1 MSPAP
6 APRLEE
12 LQQRYAAIEQLYAK
26 QDWPD
31 VEARCSSLLAD
42 IPDLPGDPLRQ
53 RVLLL
58 LAHTQLYGSGDPAGA
73 ASLYRAVLAAEA
85 ETVLADMA
93 RQGLARCGEPDRQP
107 EPQGD
112 EPVGA
117 EGGEETVP
125 GQTVAAWDHASSNP
139 AMPWLEELSS
149 AGIAQVKPVEPAV
162 LRAPFQ
168 EPAPDTSADQQ
179 TLGMDP
185 GVPAWTL
192 RRSADAAV
200 LPGLTSSAE
209 PQTATQ
215 PVDVVAE
222 PEQTDLALAD
232 PERRNTITLE
242 ELGAEA
248 EEPAPDVVSVDLEVD
263 REAVDEAVDEAEL
276 AEGLLRVLIQ
286 GHQPLLQSP
295 DKPYR
300 AS

>member
-6 APRLEE
+6 DPRLEE
-12 LQQRYAAIEQLYAK
+12 LQQRYAAIEQVYAA

-31 VEARCSSLLAD
+31 VEARCRSLLAE
-42 IPDLPGDPLRQ
+42 IPDVPSDPLRQ

-73 ASLYRAVLAAEA
+73 ANLYRAVLAAEA

-93 RQGLARCGEPDRQP
+93 MQGLARCGEPYRQP

-117 EGGEETVP
+117 DGGEGMVP
-125 GQTVAAWDHASSNP
+125 GHAVAAWDRASSEP
-139 AMPWLEELSS
+139 AMPWLQELSS
-149 AGIAQVKPVEPAV
+149 TGIAQEKPVEPAM

-168 EPAPDTSADQQ
+168 EPAPGSSPDQQ

-192 RRSADAAV
+192 RRSADGAV
-200 LPGLTSSAE
+200 LPGLRSSAE
-209 PQTATQ
+209 PETATE

-222 PEQTDLALAD
+222 PEQIDLALAD

-248 EEPAPDVVSVDLEVD
+248 RKPAPDGFSAVH
-263 REAVDEAVDEAEL
+263 EADDEAEL
-276 AEGLLRVLIQ
+276 SEGLLRVLIQ
-286 GHQPLLQSP
+286 GHQPRLQSTDRP
-295 DKPYR
+295 SR
-300 AS
+300 AN